1 MRAIREFL
9 VRHPGE
15 VLILVVEDYVTTED
29 LERAFRESG
38 LLDFVHQGGTN
49 RWPTLHELIATNQRV
64 VVFTESG
71 RPGPPWQHAAF
82 QSIQETPYTF
92 HASGEMSCRA
102 NRGGTT
108 GSLFLVNHWI
118 ETTPAPRP
126 SNAAVVNAYDFLLA
140 RARRCQRE
148 RGHLP
153 NIIAVDFYGTGDLLR
168 VAGKLNGTE
177 VLEAR
182 R

>member
-1 MRAIREFL
+1 M
-9 VRHPGE
+9 
-15 VLILVVEDYVTTED
+15 
-29 LERAFRESG
+29 
-38 LLDFVHQGGTN
+38 
-49 RWPTLHELIATNQRV
+49 
-64 VVFTESG
+64 
-71 RPGPPWQHAAF
+71 
-82 QSIQETPYTF
+82 
-92 HASGEMSCRA
+92 
-102 NRGGTT
+102 
-108 GSLFLVNHWI
+108 FLVNHWI